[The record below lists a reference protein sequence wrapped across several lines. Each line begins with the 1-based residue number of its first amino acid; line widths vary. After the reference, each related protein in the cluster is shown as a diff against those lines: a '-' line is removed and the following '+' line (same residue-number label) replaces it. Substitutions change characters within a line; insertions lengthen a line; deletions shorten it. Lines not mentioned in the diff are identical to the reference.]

1 MEEPSAKSSC
11 EQDFF
16 KEHDRFPK
24 LQTANTRKIEM
35 IQEEIGSETK
45 FNDNN
50 NNNVDWLKDKADGV
64 LIRTISNIRSFYV
77 AYEIQLRAFCVELF
91 SFTNVFS
98 K

>member
-1 MEEPSAKSSC
+1 MFSTNGRAKCKRVLVSRIFSKNMT
-11 EQDFF
+11 DFLN
-16 KEHDRFPK
+16 

-45 FNDNN
+45 FSVNN

-77 AYEIQLRAFCVELF
+77 AYEI
-91 SFTNVFS
+91 
-98 K
+98 

>member
-1 MEEPSAKSSC
+1 MSRIFSKNMT
-11 EQDFF
+11 DFLN
-16 KEHDRFPK
+16 

-45 FNDNN
+45 FNVNN

-77 AYEIQLRAFCVELF
+77 AYEI
-91 SFTNVFS
+91 
-98 K
+98 

>member
-1 MEEPSAKSSC
+1 MFSTNGRAKCRRVLVSRIFSKNMT
-11 EQDFF
+11 DFLN
-16 KEHDRFPK
+16 

-45 FNDNN
+45 FNVNN

-77 AYEIQLRAFCVELF
+77 AYEI
-91 SFTNVFS
+91 
-98 K
+98 

>member
-1 MEEPSAKSSC
+1 MFSTNGRAKCKRVLVSRIFSKNMT
-11 EQDFF
+11 DFLN
-16 KEHDRFPK
+16 

-77 AYEIQLRAFCVELF
+77 AYEI
-91 SFTNVFS
+91 
-98 K
+98 

>member
-1 MEEPSAKSSC
+1 MFSTNERAKCKRVLVSRIFSKNMT
-11 EQDFF
+11 DFLN
-16 KEHDRFPK
+16 

-45 FNDNN
+45 FNVNN

-77 AYEIQLRAFCVELF
+77 AYEI
-91 SFTNVFS
+91 
-98 K
+98 

>member
-1 MEEPSAKSSC
+1 MFSTNGRAKCKRVLVSRIFSKNMT
-11 EQDFF
+11 DFLN
-16 KEHDRFPK
+16 

-64 LIRTISNIRSFYV
+64 LIRTISNIRCFYV
-77 AYEIQLRAFCVELF
+77 AYEI
-91 SFTNVFS
+91 
-98 K
+98 

>member
-1 MEEPSAKSSC
+1 MFSTNGRAKCKRVLVSRIFSKNMT
-11 EQDFF
+11 DFLN
-16 KEHDRFPK
+16 

-45 FNDNN
+45 FNVN

-77 AYEIQLRAFCVELF
+77 AYEI
-91 SFTNVFS
+91 
-98 K
+98 

>member
-1 MEEPSAKSSC
+1 MFSTNGRAKCKRVLVSRIFSKNMT
-11 EQDFF
+11 DFLN
-16 KEHDRFPK
+16 

-64 LIRTISNIRSFYV
+64 LIRTISSIRRFYV
-77 AYEIQLRAFCVELF
+77 AYEI
-91 SFTNVFS
+91 
-98 K
+98 

>member
-1 MEEPSAKSSC
+1 MFSTNGRAKCKRVLVSRIFSKNMT
-11 EQDFF
+11 DFLN
-16 KEHDRFPK
+16 

-45 FNDNN
+45 FNVNN

-77 AYEIQLRAFCVELF
+77 TYEI
-91 SFTNVFS
+91 
-98 K
+98 